1 MKNLCLRNFLIFLQG
16 IHSYGELGD
25 GECFE
30 LPDNPEDEIDSELP
44 QEGAPAQEPRS
55 RTLLRNFIIT
65 LQEDRAHC
73 APLRII
79 RLFLFL
85 LNIQKIMLKVKL
97 KLSKLI

>member
-1 MKNLCLRNFLIFLQG
+1 MLEKFSNFFQQG
-16 IHSYGELGD
+16 VHSYGELGD